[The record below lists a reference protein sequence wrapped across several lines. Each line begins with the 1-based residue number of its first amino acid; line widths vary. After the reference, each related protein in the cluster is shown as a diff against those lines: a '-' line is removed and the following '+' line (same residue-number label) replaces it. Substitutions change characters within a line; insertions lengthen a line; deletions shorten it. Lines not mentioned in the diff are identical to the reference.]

1 MTLLKASAFLL
12 LILLQVP
19 LPENRSLAQ
28 TKGYRALILQ
38 YVRQD
43 KVYLLEKL
51 RPRVTNKSEQ
61 TVIDALL
68 TEDGPVAAGLFH
80 KQLTYYPDPA
90 LDSLS
95 KARLLAYRSALF
107 PAGQQAAASAN
118 GSYYLQFGSFSSLH
132 NAQKLANR
140 IKAYTAVTIFSEKGL
155 HKVRTRKGFSTKG
168 EAAKGA
174 KKLPFPSMT
183 VRIN

>member
-1 MTLLKASAFLL
+1 MTVLKTPALLL
-12 LILLQVP
+12 LILLQAS
-19 LPENRSLAQ
+19 LPGSNAAAE
-28 TKGYRALILQ
+28 TKGHRALILQ

-51 RPRVTNKSEQ
+51 RRGVTNKSEQ

-68 TEDGPVAAGLFH
+68 TEDGPIAARLFH

-95 KARLLAYRSALF
+95 KARLTAYRSALS
-107 PAGQQAAASAN
+107 PTGEKAVAPTN
-118 GSYYLQFGSFSSLH
+118 GAYFLQFGSFSSLH

-140 IKAYTAVTIFSEKGL
+140 IKAYTAVTIFNDRGL
-155 HKVRTRKGFSTKG
+155 HKVRTQKGFPTRKQ
-168 EAAKGA
+168 AAKGA
-174 KKLPFPSMT
+174 KKLPFRSM
-183 VRIN
+183 IISSN